1 MLGTKGVTCPA
12 VRRIRDVTDVHPS
25 KAVLAAHA
33 LGAVPADDGE
43 RAAVDAHLDGC
54 AECRAQLREFRLAAA
69 ELVGAEDPVVIDDE
83 ALDRAWERVQKR
95 LGR

>member
-1 MLGTKGVTCPA
+1 MLGTKAVTCPTM
-12 VRRIRDVTDVHPS
+12 RRIRDVTDVHPS

-33 LGAVPADDGE
+33 LGAVPDDDGE
-43 RAAVDAHLDGC
+43 QAAVDAHLDAC